1 MNKRDKEV
9 IAYQL
14 EDEKKVLRELKR
26 QYERSLITI
35 ESKIKLLQSGEMTQS
50 KIYQIN
56 YQKALKAQV
65 DAILDK
71 LQADEYDT
79 IQQYLDRSYTD
90 GYVGAMYQIGGS
102 GVNVIVPIDQ
112 DAAAKAIITDSKLSV
127 NLYASLGYDMD
138 KLKKSV
144 RDEITRGISS
154 SLSYEEIARNLSEYS
169 TVALSNANRIVR
181 TEAHRIQQASA
192 DDARLAAKAKGA
204 DVVKQW
210 DASLDGATRPLH
222 RELDGQIREVDEPFD
237 AGGKKVMYPG
247 KFGTPDQDCNCRCVA
262 LTRARWALDE
272 KELETLKERAKFFGL
287 DKTESF
293 VDYKRKYLKAADYL
307 NVEQSRKITK
317 KPGKKN
323 AYSVNSGLVNSKE
336 YHDKFDGLTRGKPV
350 NEAIYKEAAR
360 MLEHRDGTDLE
371 DMVLIDTRTGKFVTG
386 NLKST
391 KPGATGLTAE
401 QYNAYANHKGSVAI
415 VHNHPNGSRPSY
427 TDILTMYKQD
437 KVEAVVAVGHDGTVH
452 IVSSLNRDF
461 DIENYW
467 QEAYNDAV
475 EQYGDKEV
483 AKIKATDALYN
494 LGVFK
499 YERR

>member
-14 EDEKKVLRELKR
+14 DDEKKVLRELKR
-26 QYERSLITI
+26 QYERSLLTI

-71 LQADEYDT
+71 LQSDEYDT
-79 IQQYLDRSYTD
+79 IQQYLERSYTD
-90 GYVGAMYQIGGS
+90 GYVGTMYQIGGS

-144 RDEITRGISS
+144 RDEITRGISA
-154 SLSYEEIARNLSEYS
+154 SLSYEEIARNLTEYS

-222 RELDGQIREVDEPFD
+222 RELDGQIRETNEPFE

-272 KELETLKERAKFFGL
+272 EELETLKKRAEYFGL
-287 DKTESF
+287 DKKDSF
-293 VDYKRKYLKAADYL
+293 VEYKKKYLKASELLKNQGKSDIIKEKGNLSIPVSKFTGYALNPDRDIDKATAFKKALGYDMTNADDLIQNILDHVDESQFVPKTDNGYGML
-307 NVEQSRKITK
+307 YEYIMQLIGPN
-317 KPGKKN
+317 GKKAN
-323 AYSVNSGLVNSKE
+323 V
-336 YHDKFDGLTRGKPV
+336 
-350 NEAIYKEAAR
+350 
-360 MLEHRDGTDLE
+360 
-371 DMVLIDTRTGKFVTG
+371 
-386 NLKST
+386 
-391 KPGATGLTAE
+391 LTAWIE
-401 QYNAYANHKGSVAI
+401 DGKKKRMTSVY
-415 VHNHPNGSRPSY
+415 V
-427 TDILTMYKQD
+427 TEK
-437 KVEAVVAVGHDGTVH
+437 KVTEHED
-452 IVSSLNRDF
+452 
-461 DIENYW
+461 
-467 QEAYNDAV
+467 
-475 EQYGDKEV
+475 
-483 AKIKATDALYN
+483 
-494 LGVFK
+494 
-499 YERR
+499 

>member
-14 EDEKKVLRELKR
+14 DDEKKVLRELKR
-26 QYERSLITI
+26 QYERSLLTI

-71 LQADEYDT
+71 LQSDEYDT
-79 IQQYLDRSYTD
+79 IQQYLERSYTD

-144 RDEITRGISS
+144 RDEITRGISA
-154 SLSYEEIARNLSEYS
+154 SLSYEEIARNLTEYS

-222 RELDGQIREVDEPFD
+222 RELDGQIRETNEPFE

-272 KELETLKERAKFFGL
+272 EELATLKKRAEYFGL
-287 DKTESF
+287 DKKDSF
-293 VDYKRKYLKAADYL
+293 EEYKKKYLNASELLKNQGKSDIIKEKGNLSIPVSKFTGYALNPDRDIDKATAFKKALGYDMTNADDLIQNILDHVDESQFVQKTDNGYGML
-307 NVEQSRKITK
+307 YEYIMQLIGPNGKTANVLTAWIED
-317 KPGKKN
+317 GKKKRMT
-323 AYSVNSGLVNSKE
+323 SVYVTEK
-336 YHDKFDGLTRGKPV
+336 KVT
-350 NEAIYKEAAR
+350 
-360 MLEHRDGTDLE
+360 EHE
-371 DMVLIDTRTGKFVTG
+371 D
-386 NLKST
+386 
-391 KPGATGLTAE
+391 
-401 QYNAYANHKGSVAI
+401 
-415 VHNHPNGSRPSY
+415 
-427 TDILTMYKQD
+427 
-437 KVEAVVAVGHDGTVH
+437 
-452 IVSSLNRDF
+452 
-461 DIENYW
+461 
-467 QEAYNDAV
+467 
-475 EQYGDKEV
+475 
-483 AKIKATDALYN
+483 
-494 LGVFK
+494 
-499 YERR
+499 

>member
-50 KIYQIN
+50 KIYQVN

-144 RDEITRGISS
+144 RDEITRGISA
-154 SLSYEEIARNLSEYS
+154 SLSYEEIARNLTEYS

-222 RELDGQIREVDEPFD
+222 RELDGQIRETNEPFEAD
-237 AGGKKVMYPG
+237 GKKVMYPG

-272 KELETLKERAKFFGL
+272 KELDTLKDRAKFFGL

-293 VDYKRKYLKAADYL
+293 VDYKNKYLNAAKSIEIPWKNRYNIGAEIFRKMDDPRKNGKFISDTTFDNLTIAAKKKGAIIVRGTEEVENHL
-307 NVEQSRKITK
+307 NQMNAAASTIGNLMLFRK
-317 KPGKKN
+317 
-323 AYSVNSGLVNSKE
+323 
-336 YHDKFDGLTRGKPV
+336 D
-350 NEAIYKEAAR
+350 
-360 MLEHRDGTDLE
+360 
-371 DMVLIDTRTGKFVTG
+371 VLISEVLEETRHFMQNSIRLNDDKGEPLRSIMNEIEAKQYVLDHAKDYQIPRVEIEMTQRQLESYKKQLQDYIDGGDF
-386 NLKST
+386 N
-391 KPGATGLTAE
+391 E
-401 QYNAYANHKGSVAI
+401 Q
-415 VHNHPNGSRPSY
+415 GSR
-427 TDILTMYKQD
+427 
-437 KVEAVVAVGHDGTVH
+437 
-452 IVSSLNRDF
+452 
-461 DIENYW
+461 
-467 QEAYNDAV
+467 
-475 EQYGDKEV
+475 
-483 AKIKATDALYN
+483 
-494 LGVFK
+494 
-499 YERR
+499 

>member
-26 QYERSLITI
+26 QYERSLLTI

-71 LQADEYDT
+71 LQSDEYDT
-79 IQQYLDRSYTD
+79 IQQYLERSYTD

-144 RDEITRGISS
+144 RDEITRGISA
-154 SLSYEEIARNLSEYS
+154 SLSYEEIARNLTEYS

-192 DDARLAAKAKGA
+192 DDAKLAAKAKGA

-222 RELDGQIREVDEPFD
+222 RELDGQIRETNEPFE

-272 KELETLKERAKFFGL
+272 EELETLKKRAEYFGL
-287 DKTESF
+287 DKKDSF
-293 VDYKRKYLKAADYL
+293 VEYKKKYLKSSELLKNQWKSDIIKEKGNLSIPVSKFTGYALNPDRDIDKATAFKKALGYDMTNADDLIQNILDHVDESQFVPKTDNGYGML
-307 NVEQSRKITK
+307 YEYIMQLIGPN
-317 KPGKKN
+317 GKKAN
-323 AYSVNSGLVNSKE
+323 V
-336 YHDKFDGLTRGKPV
+336 
-350 NEAIYKEAAR
+350 
-360 MLEHRDGTDLE
+360 
-371 DMVLIDTRTGKFVTG
+371 
-386 NLKST
+386 
-391 KPGATGLTAE
+391 LTAWIE
-401 QYNAYANHKGSVAI
+401 DGKKKRMTSVY
-415 VHNHPNGSRPSY
+415 V
-427 TDILTMYKQD
+427 TEK
-437 KVEAVVAVGHDGTVH
+437 KVTEHED
-452 IVSSLNRDF
+452 
-461 DIENYW
+461 
-467 QEAYNDAV
+467 
-475 EQYGDKEV
+475 
-483 AKIKATDALYN
+483 
-494 LGVFK
+494 
-499 YERR
+499 